1 MASNVNPTVRRR
13 RLGQELRR
21 LRELKGMTAEEVA
34 ERLLVSQSKISRLEN
49 GRRSISQRD
58 VRDLCGVYEVEDH
71 RIVDS
76 LMQMAKDSRQQG
88 WWHAFGDI
96 PYSVYI
102 GLETDAAS
110 LRVYD
115 PQVVPGLLQTPQYAE
130 ALIAGAL
137 PETVPADVEKRVN
150 VRLRRQERVKATEN
164 PLRLWVVID
173 EAALRRTIGG
183 KQLMIDQLESL
194 IDQSRLPHVT
204 VQVLPFSMGAHPG
217 INGQYAILEFPDAS
231 DSSVVYIEG
240 VTSDLYLEKANDVQK
255 YSVMYEHSAGA
266 GPECGPDPGIHHR
279 DRQGVR
285 RWNGLLSAGIGR
297 LGAEARHGTPRAHR
311 GGRPSRNMP
320 SGRVNGRPAARRL
333 RVASITP
340 TENAGRER
348 PTRENRSEHGNSS
361 GRHGHL
367 DQVLVLHRKRRMR

>member
-88 WWHAFGDI
+88 WWHSFGDI

-110 LRVYD
+110 LRIYD
-115 PQVVPGLLQTPQYAE
+115 PQVVPGLLQTRQYAE
-130 ALIAGAL
+130 ALISGAL
-137 PETVPADVEKRVN
+137 PETAPADIEKRVQ
-150 VRLRRQERVKATEN
+150 VRMRRQERISAADN
-164 PLRLWVVID
+164 PLRLWTVLD
-173 EAALRRTIGG
+173 EAALRRVVGSPA
-183 KQLMIDQLESL
+183 LMREQLEHL
-194 IDQSRLPHVT
+194 VEQSQMPHVT
-204 VQVLPFSMGAHPG
+204 VQVIPFDMGAHPG
-217 INGQYAILEFPDAS
+217 LNGQYAILEFPDTA

-255 YSVMYEHSAGA
+255 YSVMYEHLRAQALNVEQS
-266 GPECGPDPGIHHR
+266 
-279 DRQGVR
+279 RQFIA
-285 RWNGLLSAGIGR
+285 NIAK
-297 LGAEARHGTPRAHR
+297 EHAR
-311 GGRPSRNMP
+311 
-320 SGRVNGRPAARRL
+320 
-333 RVASITP
+333 
-340 TENAGRER
+340 
-348 PTRENRSEHGNSS
+348 
-361 GRHGHL
+361 
-367 DQVLVLHRKRRMR
+367 

>member
-13 RLGQELRR
+13 RLGQELRK
-21 LRELKGMTAEEVA
+21 LRENKGLTAEEVA

-88 WWHAFGDI
+88 WWHSFGDI

-110 LRVYD
+110 LRIYD
-115 PQVVPGLLQTPQYAE
+115 PQVVPGLLQTRQYAE

-137 PETVPADVEKRVN
+137 PETAPADIEKRVQ
-150 VRLRRQERVKATEN
+150 VRMRRQERISAAEN
-164 PLRLWVVID
+164 PLRLWTVLD
-173 EAALRRTIGG
+173 EAALRRVVGSPA
-183 KQLMIDQLESL
+183 LMREQLEHL
-194 IDQSRLPHVT
+194 VEQTRLPHVT
-204 VQVLPFSMGAHPG
+204 VQVIPFEMGAHPG
-217 INGQYAILEFPDAS
+217 LNGQYAILEFPDTA

-255 YSVMYEHSAGA
+255 YSVMYEHLRAQALNVEQS
-266 GPECGPDPGIHHR
+266 
-279 DRQGVR
+279 RQFIA
-285 RWNGLLSAGIGR
+285 NIAK
-297 LGAEARHGTPRAHR
+297 
-311 GGRPSRNMP
+311 
-320 SGRVNGRPAARRL
+320 
-333 RVASITP
+333 
-340 TENAGRER
+340 
-348 PTRENRSEHGNSS
+348 EHT
-361 GRHGHL
+361 H
-367 DQVLVLHRKRRMR
+367 

>member
-88 WWHAFGDI
+88 WWHSFGDI

-115 PQVVPGLLQTPQYAE
+115 PQVVPGLLQTRGYAE
-130 ALIAGAL
+130 SLINGAL
-137 PETVPADVEKRVN
+137 PETTPSDIDKRVQ
-150 VRLRRQERVKATEN
+150 VRMRRQERIQAPEN
-164 PLRLWVVID
+164 PLRLWTVLD
-173 EAALRRTIGG
+173 EAALRRTVGG
-183 KQLMIDQLESL
+183 RGIMREQLEHL
-194 IDQSRLPHVT
+194 VEQSQLPHVT
-204 VQVLPFSMGAHPG
+204 VQVIPFEMGAHPG
-217 INGQYAILEFPDAS
+217 LNGQYAILEFPDAA

-255 YSVMYEHSAGA
+255 YSVMYEHLRAQALNVDQS
-266 GPECGPDPGIHHR
+266 
-279 DRQGVR
+279 RQFI
-285 RWNGLLSAGIGR
+285 SEIAK
-297 LGAEARHGTPRAHR
+297 EYAR
-311 GGRPSRNMP
+311 
-320 SGRVNGRPAARRL
+320 
-333 RVASITP
+333 
-340 TENAGRER
+340 
-348 PTRENRSEHGNSS
+348 
-361 GRHGHL
+361 
-367 DQVLVLHRKRRMR
+367 

>member
-1 MASNVNPTVRRR
+1 MASSVNPTVRRR

-88 WWHAFGDI
+88 WWHSFGDI

-115 PQVVPGLLQTPQYAE
+115 PQVVPGLLQTRQYAE
-130 ALIAGAL
+130 TLIAGAL
-137 PETVPADVEKRVN
+137 PETAAADIEKRVQ
-150 VRLRRQERVKATEN
+150 VRLRRQERITAPEN
-164 PLRLWVVID
+164 PLRLWTVMD
-173 EAALRRTIGG
+173 EAALRRVVGNRS
-183 KQLMIDQLESL
+183 LMRDQLEHL
-194 IDQSRLPHVT
+194 VEQSQLPHVT
-204 VQVLPFSMGAHPG
+204 VQVIPFDMGAHPG
-217 INGQYAILEFPDAS
+217 LNGQYAILEFPDAA

-255 YSVMYEHSAGA
+255 YSVMYEHLRAQA
-266 GPECGPDPGIHHR
+266 LNPDQS
-279 DRQGVR
+279 RQFI
-285 RWNGLLSAGIGR
+285 ADI
-297 LGAEARHGTPRAHR
+297 AKEYAR
-311 GGRPSRNMP
+311 
-320 SGRVNGRPAARRL
+320 
-333 RVASITP
+333 
-340 TENAGRER
+340 
-348 PTRENRSEHGNSS
+348 
-361 GRHGHL
+361 
-367 DQVLVLHRKRRMR
+367 

>member
-115 PQVVPGLLQTPQYAE
+115 PQVVPGLLQTRQYAE

-137 PETVPADVEKRVN
+137 PETAVTDIEKRVQ
-150 VRLRRQERVKATEN
+150 VRLRRQERVSADES

-173 EAALRRTIGG
+173 ESALRRVIGDR
-183 KQLMIDQLESL
+183 QLMIAQLEHLVELS
-194 IDQSRLPHVT
+194 QLPHVT
-204 VQVLPFSMGAHPG
+204 VQALPFSVGAHPG
-217 INGQYAILEFPDAS
+217 INGQYAILEFPDTA

-240 VTSDLYLEKANDVQK
+240 VTSDLYLEKAHDVQK
-255 YSVMYEHSAGA
+255 YSVMYEHLRAQA
-266 GPECGPDPGIHHR
+266 LNVDQT
-279 DRQGVR
+279 RQFIMDIAKGY
-285 RWNGLLSAGIGR
+285 
-297 LGAEARHGTPRAHR
+297 AR
-311 GGRPSRNMP
+311 
-320 SGRVNGRPAARRL
+320 
-333 RVASITP
+333 
-340 TENAGRER
+340 
-348 PTRENRSEHGNSS
+348 
-361 GRHGHL
+361 
-367 DQVLVLHRKRRMR
+367 

>member
-71 RIVDS
+71 RMVDS

-88 WWHAFGDI
+88 WWHSFGDI

-115 PQVVPGLLQTPQYAE
+115 PQVVPGLLQTRGYAE
-130 ALIAGAL
+130 SLITGAL
-137 PETVPADVEKRVN
+137 PEAAPADIDKRVQ
-150 VRLRRQERVKATEN
+150 VRLRRQERISAAEN
-164 PLRLWVVID
+164 PLRLWAVLD
-173 EAALRRTIGG
+173 EAALRRAVGSR
-183 KQLMIDQLESL
+183 QVMIEQLEHLLDMS
-194 IDQSRLPHVT
+194 QLPHVT
-204 VQVLPFSMGAHPG
+204 VQVIPFSMGAHPG
-217 INGQYAILEFPDAS
+217 VSGQYAILEFPDAA

-240 VTSDLYLEKANDVQK
+240 VTSDLYLEKPQDVGR
-255 YSVMYEHSAGA
+255 YSVMYEHLRAQA
-266 GPECGPDPGIHHR
+266 LNVEQT
-279 DRQGVR
+279 RQFISDVVKDY
-285 RWNGLLSAGIGR
+285 
-297 LGAEARHGTPRAHR
+297 AR
-311 GGRPSRNMP
+311 
-320 SGRVNGRPAARRL
+320 
-333 RVASITP
+333 
-340 TENAGRER
+340 
-348 PTRENRSEHGNSS
+348 
-361 GRHGHL
+361 
-367 DQVLVLHRKRRMR
+367 

>member
-58 VRDLCGVYEVEDH
+58 VRDLCGVYEVEDR

-110 LRVYD
+110 LRVFE
-115 PQVVPGLLQTPQYAE
+115 PQVVPGLLQTRPYAE
-130 ALIAGAL
+130 ALINGAL
-137 PETVPADVEKRVN
+137 PESAVPDVEKRVG
-150 VRLRRQERVKATEN
+150 VRLRRQDRISAPED
-164 PLRLWVVID
+164 PLRLWAVVD
-173 EAALRRTIGG
+173 EAALRRVVGNRQI
-183 KQLMIDQLESL
+183 MREQLEHL
-194 IDQSRLPHVT
+194 VEQSRLPHVT
-204 VQVLPFSMGAHPG
+204 VQVLPFDMGAHPG
-217 INGQYAILEFPDAS
+217 ITGHYAILEFPDSS

-240 VTSDLYLEKANDVQK
+240 VTSDLYLEKANDVQR
-255 YSVMYEHSAGA
+255 YSVMYEHLRAQA
-266 GPECGPDPGIHHR
+266 LNADQT
-279 DRQGVR
+279 RQYIADIAKGY
-285 RWNGLLSAGIGR
+285 
-297 LGAEARHGTPRAHR
+297 AR
-311 GGRPSRNMP
+311 
-320 SGRVNGRPAARRL
+320 
-333 RVASITP
+333 
-340 TENAGRER
+340 
-348 PTRENRSEHGNSS
+348 
-361 GRHGHL
+361 
-367 DQVLVLHRKRRMR
+367 

>member
-88 WWHAFGDI
+88 WWHSFGDI

-115 PQVVPGLLQTPQYAE
+115 PQVVPGLLQTRQYAE

-137 PETVPADVEKRVN
+137 PETAAADIEKRVQ
-150 VRLRRQERVKATEN
+150 VRVRRQERISAAEN
-164 PLRLWVVID
+164 PLRLWTVLD
-173 EAALRRTIGG
+173 EAALRRVVGNG
-183 KQLMIDQLESL
+183 SVMRDQLEHL
-194 IDQSRLPHVT
+194 VEQSQLPHVT
-204 VQVLPFSMGAHPG
+204 VQVIPFEMGAHPG
-217 INGQYAILEFPDAS
+217 LNGQYAILEFPDAA

-255 YSVMYEHSAGA
+255 YSVMYEHLRAQALNVEQS
-266 GPECGPDPGIHHR
+266 
-279 DRQGVR
+279 RQFI
-285 RWNGLLSAGIGR
+285 ADI
-297 LGAEARHGTPRAHR
+297 AKEYAR
-311 GGRPSRNMP
+311 
-320 SGRVNGRPAARRL
+320 
-333 RVASITP
+333 
-340 TENAGRER
+340 
-348 PTRENRSEHGNSS
+348 
-361 GRHGHL
+361 
-367 DQVLVLHRKRRMR
+367 

>member
-110 LRVYD
+110 LRVYE
-115 PQVVPGLLQTPQYAE
+115 PQVVPGLLQTRQYAE
-130 ALIAGAL
+130 ALITGAL
-137 PETVPADVEKRVN
+137 PESGSTDIEKRVS
-150 VRLRRQERVKATEN
+150 VRLRRQERIRDTEH

-173 EAALRRTIGG
+173 EAALRRQVGD
-183 KQLMIDQLESL
+183 KQLMREQLEHLVELSH
-194 IDQSRLPHVT
+194 QPHVT
-204 VQVLPFSMGAHPG
+204 VQVLPFDMGAHPG

-255 YSVMYEHSAGA
+255 YSVMYEHLRAQA
-266 GPECGPDPGIHHR
+266 LNVEQT
-279 DRQGVR
+279 RQFIADIAKDYVR
-285 RWNGLLSAGIGR
+285 TS
-297 LGAEARHGTPRAHR
+297 P
-311 GGRPSRNMP
+311 
-320 SGRVNGRPAARRL
+320 V
-333 RVASITP
+333 
-340 TENAGRER
+340 
-348 PTRENRSEHGNSS
+348 
-361 GRHGHL
+361 
-367 DQVLVLHRKRRMR
+367 

>member
-88 WWHAFGDI
+88 WWHSFGDI

-115 PQVVPGLLQTPQYAE
+115 PQVVPGLLQTRQYAE

-137 PETVPADVEKRVN
+137 PETAAADVEKRVQ
-150 VRLRRQERVKATEN
+150 VRLRRQERITAPEN
-164 PLRLWVVID
+164 PLRLWTVMD
-173 EAALRRTIGG
+173 EAALRRLVGN
-183 KQLMIDQLESL
+183 KSLMRDQLEHL
-194 IDQSRLPHVT
+194 VEQSQLPHVT
-204 VQVLPFSMGAHPG
+204 VQVIPFEMGAHPG
-217 INGQYAILEFPDAS
+217 LNGQYAILEFPDTA

-240 VTSDLYLEKANDVQK
+240 VTSDLYLEKPNDVQK
-255 YSVMYEHSAGA
+255 YSVMYEHLRAQA
-266 GPECGPDPGIHHR
+266 LNPDQS
-279 DRQGVR
+279 RQFI
-285 RWNGLLSAGIGR
+285 AD
-297 LGAEARHGTPRAHR
+297 AAKEYAR
-311 GGRPSRNMP
+311 
-320 SGRVNGRPAARRL
+320 
-333 RVASITP
+333 
-340 TENAGRER
+340 
-348 PTRENRSEHGNSS
+348 
-361 GRHGHL
+361 
-367 DQVLVLHRKRRMR
+367 

>member
-1 MASNVNPTVRRR
+1 VASNVNPTVRRR

-88 WWHAFGDI
+88 WWHSFGDI

-115 PQVVPGLLQTPQYAE
+115 PQVIPGLLQTRPYAE
-130 ALIAGAL
+130 ALIVGAL
-137 PETVPADVEKRVN
+137 PETASGDIDKRVQ
-150 VRLRRQERVKATEN
+150 VRLRRQERISAPEN
-164 PLRLWVVID
+164 PLRLWTVLD
-173 EAALRRTIGG
+173 EAALRRVVGNRS
-183 KQLMIDQLESL
+183 LMRDQLEHL
-194 IDQSRLPHVT
+194 VEQSQLPHVT
-204 VQVLPFSMGAHPG
+204 VQVIPFDMGAHPG
-217 INGQYAILEFPDAS
+217 LNGQYAILEFPDAA

-255 YSVMYEHSAGA
+255 YSVMYEHLRAQALNVDQS
-266 GPECGPDPGIHHR
+266 
-279 DRQGVR
+279 RQFI
-285 RWNGLLSAGIGR
+285 ADI
-297 LGAEARHGTPRAHR
+297 AKEYAR
-311 GGRPSRNMP
+311 
-320 SGRVNGRPAARRL
+320 
-333 RVASITP
+333 
-340 TENAGRER
+340 
-348 PTRENRSEHGNSS
+348 
-361 GRHGHL
+361 
-367 DQVLVLHRKRRMR
+367 